1 MNIDLTGMN
10 ILVTGASGGIGKCIA
25 QDLGGSGATVAVH
38 YNRSTV
44 NAETLARNLGR
55 GAKAFQADLSNPEE
69 CFRLFVDVLDA
80 FEKIDV
86 LVNNAGM
93 IMNSPFDMPADEWL
107 ANWNRTIMV
116 NLTAAGILS
125 RAAVNHFIP
134 RGGGRI
140 INIASRA
147 AFRGDTPEYLAY
159 AAAKSGMVAMSRSIA
174 RAFGK
179 QGVKSFVVAPGFVRT
194 DINRPFIKQYG
205 EDFLVRDLA
214 LDSLTEP
221 EDVSP
226 TVVFLASGLM
236 DHATGCS
243 IDINAGSY
251 VR

>member
-38 YNRSTV
+38 YNRSAV
-44 NAETLARNLGR
+44 NAETLARKLGR

-69 CFRLFVDVLDA
+69 CFSLFVDVLDA

-107 ANWNRTIMV
+107 SYWNSTIMV

-134 RGGGRI
+134 QGGGRI

-214 LDSLTEP
+214 LGSLTEP

>member
-1 MNIDLTGMN
+1 MKIDLFGMN

-25 QDLGGSGATVAVH
+25 QDLASFGAKVAIH
-38 YNRSTV
+38 YNRNSAQ
-44 NAETLARNLGR
+44 AESLAKEIGG
-55 GAKAFQADLSNPEE
+55 GAQAFQADLSKPEE
-69 CFRLFVDVLDA
+69 CFRLFVDVLNA
-80 FEKIDV
+80 FETIDV

-93 IMNSPFDMPADEWL
+93 IMNSPLDMPADEWL
-107 ANWNRTIMV
+107 ANWNRTVMV
-116 NLTAAGILS
+116 NLTSAGILT
-125 RAAVNHFIP
+125 RCAVNHFIT
-134 RGGGRI
+134 RDGGRI

-179 QGVKSFVVAPGFVRT
+179 QGVKSFIVAPGFVRT
-194 DINRPFIKQYG
+194 EINRPFIEEYG
-205 EDFLVRDLA
+205 ENFLIKDLS
-214 LDSLTEP
+214 LSTLTEP

>member
-1 MNIDLTGMN
+1 
-10 ILVTGASGGIGKCIA
+10 
-25 QDLGGSGATVAVH
+25 
-38 YNRSTV
+38 
-44 NAETLARNLGR
+44 
-55 GAKAFQADLSNPEE
+55 
-69 CFRLFVDVLDA
+69 
-80 FEKIDV
+80 
-86 LVNNAGM
+86 
-93 IMNSPFDMPADEWL
+93 
-107 ANWNRTIMV
+107 MV

-125 RAAVNHFIP
+125 RAAVNHFIQ

-214 LDSLTEP
+214 LGSLTEP